1 MPTISDAEFGDIVLR
16 PSHNATRIS
25 LRVAPNGTLRASMP
39 PHTPTLVVKT
49 MIATSRPKI
58 RKLFSQYRETVNAYN
73 HDQSI
78 GKSHML
84 VIQTNA
90 LATRVHI
97 LGTKIIVDVGKESSI
112 DDMAI
117 QQDIRQAII
126 KALRK
131 EAKSYLPRRLAF
143 LAAEHD
149 FSYKT
154 VKMTHASS
162 RWGSCSSSGTISLNI
177 SLMQL
182 PFELLDYVL
191 IHELCHTRHMNHSSA
206 FWDEVR
212 MIDPSYSTHR
222 NALKHYTP
230 NI

>member
-1 MPTISDAEFGDIVLR
+1 MPVISDVEFGDITIR
-16 PSHNATRIS
+16 AHHQASRMT
-25 LRVAPNGTLRASMP
+25 LRVAPNGTLRISVP
-39 PHTPTLVVKT
+39 YRTPTFAIKS
-49 MIATSRPKI
+49 MIALSRPKI
-58 RKLFSQYRETVNAYN
+58 RTLFQQYRTTVRSYN
-73 HDQSI
+73 HDQPV

-84 VIQTNA
+84 VIQSTEGP
-90 LATRVHI
+90 TDIRVS
-97 LGTKIIVDVGKESSI
+97 GTKIIARIASDEHIDSPDIQRSI
-112 DDMAI
+112 
-117 QQDIRQAII
+117 RERVI

-143 LAAEHD
+143 IAAEHG
-149 FSYKT
+149 FSYTT

-191 IHELCHTRHMNHSSA
+191 IHELCHTRQMNHSDA
-206 FWDEVR
+206 FWREVGA
-212 MIDPSYSTHR
+212 IDPSYKVHR
-222 NALKHYTP
+222 RALKQHTP